1 MQPKSNPPHH
11 QKFHKKFYRRHVQSI
26 SSLIVY
32 ARFPSIGGVG
42 TKRRRPKIPCG
53 IESVTP
59 KLIWRALFLVPPTK
73 NQRQI
78 QERQQAQTDDHYI
91 DTARNPQTPVN
102 DQTSGRQERLEREKR
117 DQEKREQERLERVK
131 LQERLAQKGIRA
143 GEIRTREAG
152 IKEA

>member
-1 MQPKSNPPHH
+1 
-11 QKFHKKFYRRHVQSI
+11 
-26 SSLIVY
+26 
-32 ARFPSIGGVG
+32 
-42 TKRRRPKIPCG
+42 
-53 IESVTP
+53 
-59 KLIWRALFLVPPTK
+59 LFLVPPTK

-131 LQERLAQKGIRA
+131 LQERLAQKAIRA